1 MKTFRFLAGLG
12 VVALLA
18 GCASTGPQRAAATL
32 VKPAAL
38 GLSAAPAAVFPNGD
52 WWTRYHDP
60 VLDGLIRQALAGN
73 PDLQVAAA
81 RVRQAQAGVG
91 GARAALLPQLGAG
104 LSSTRELFS
113 ANDIYGPYGGSV
125 FGVTQAM
132 LQGSYSFDFFG
143 RNRAALDAAIGT
155 ARAAAAR
162 EQAARVL
169 LASQVADAYFALA
182 RLDAQR
188 ALLRATVRQHQRIV
202 QLVRE
207 RVRAGLQPE
216 LQLRPLQA
224 AIPQLRLQLDQ
235 NAQAADELR
244 HALAALLGAGPER
257 TATLRPSL
265 RALPSPQSPADLP
278 AALLGHRAD
287 IVAARWQVRAA
298 LAGVRQARA
307 AFYPNVNLAA
317 FVGLDSITYAS
328 FLHAGSQT
336 WGAGPALTLP
346 IFEGGALRA
355 NLRGARAGADAAID
369 TYNATVVAAVREVAH
384 ALSGRASVAR
394 QIAQQ
399 RDALALA
406 RDALRLAQQ
415 RYGAG
420 LGNELGVIDARGA
433 VLQLQRAGV
442 DLKTQALLDDVALQ
456 RALGGGYGAG
466 GRRNAA
472 AR

>member
-1 MKTFRFLAGLG
+1 MKTFRFLAGVGAL
-12 VVALLA
+12 ALLA
-18 GCASTGPQRAAATL
+18 GCASTGVQHAPASM

-38 GLSAAPAAVFPNGD
+38 GLQAAPAAAFPASQ

-60 VLDGLIRQALAGN
+60 VLDGLITEALAGN

-81 RVRQAQAGVG
+81 RVRQARAGVG
-91 GARAALLPQLGAG
+91 GARAALLPHLGAG
-104 LSSTRELFS
+104 LTSTRELFS
-113 ANDIYGPYGGSV
+113 ANDIYGPYGGQV
-125 FGVTQAM
+125 FGVSQATV
-132 LQGSYSFDFFG
+132 QGSYSFDFFG
-143 RNRAALDAAIGT
+143 RNRAALDAAVGT
-155 ARAAAAR
+155 ARAAAAS

-169 LASQVADAYFALA
+169 LAAQVADTYFALA
-182 RLDAQR
+182 RVDAQR
-188 ALLRATVRQHQRIV
+188 ALLRATVRQRQRIV

-224 AIPQLRLQLDQ
+224 EIPQLRLKLDQ
-235 NAQAADELR
+235 NAQAAGELR
-244 HALAALLGAGPER
+244 HALAALLGAGPAR
-257 TATLRPSL
+257 TARLAPAL
-265 RALPSPQSPADLP
+265 RALPSPQAPTELP

-336 WGAGPALTLP
+336 WGVGPAVTLP

-355 NLRGARAGADAAID
+355 NLRGARAGADAAIAS
-369 TYNATVVAAVREVAH
+369 YNATVIGAVREVAD
-384 ALSGRASVAR
+384 ALTRRASVAR
-394 QIAQQ
+394 QSAQQ

-406 RDALRLAQQ
+406 RDALHLAKR
-415 RYGAG
+415 RYDAG
-420 LGNELGVIDARGA
+420 LGNELGVLDARGA

-442 DLKTQALLDDVALQ
+442 DLKTQALVDDVALQ
-456 RALGGGYGAG
+456 RALGGGYGD
-466 GRRNAA
+466 A
-472 AR
+472 ARQAAPRS